1 MNFSQTPEFQKDV
14 KRLSK
19 KVKTL
24 AGDLAAA
31 ERYIAPLYQ
40 KLAPDVDVAEY
51 RCSFFAGK
59 RAAILPG
66 STDKIEIVKM
76 RLVTNTLRFRQELRL
91 VCVAVV
97 DDDSVTFVELY
108 SKNDKSR
115 EDTSRI
121 SKYAS
126 GTNT

>member
-66 STDKIEIVKM
+66 STDGVEIIKL
-76 RLVTNTLRFRQELRL
+76 RLDTNTPQYRQKLRM
-91 VCVAVV
+91 VCVAIV
-97 DDDSVTFVELY
+97 DDDSVTFIELY
-108 SKNDKSR
+108 VKNDKSR
-115 EDTSRI
+115 EDASRI
-121 SKYAS
+121 SRYTS
-126 GTNT
+126 STNP

>member
-24 AGDLAAA
+24 DSDLAAA

-51 RCSFFAGK
+51 RRNFFAGK

-66 STDKIEIVKM
+66 STDKIEIIKM
-76 RLVTNTLRFRQELRL
+76 RLDTDTSQYRQKLRL
-91 VCVAVV
+91 VCVAIV
-97 DDDSVTFVELY
+97 DDDSVTFIELY
-108 SKNDKSR
+108 VKNDKSR
-115 EDTSRI
+115 EDASRI
-121 SKYAS
+121 SRYTS
-126 GTNT
+126 STNP